1 LIERGREY
9 DTTHT
14 EKLGGGHPLVT
25 LKIYSFRYISKARIS
40 HKESF
45 AMRRA
50 SSENVKI
57 NIVCTYCGM
66 EHCKRLGWFRDHSS
80 LSCGE
85 CGYEIAL
92 RNEQLRA
99 AIEELRA
106 VMSGLR
112 RSSRAA

>member
-14 EKLGGGHPLVT
+14 EKLGVGHPLVT

-57 NIVCTYCGM
+57 NIVCTHCGIVSRSF
-66 EHCKRLGWFRDHSS
+66 EPELWRVRVRDR
-80 LSCGE
+80 
-85 CGYEIAL
+85 IT
-92 RNEQLRA
+92 QRA
-99 AIEELRA
+99 A
-106 VMSGLR
+106 SR
-112 RSSRAA
+112 RDRRVVRGDGGPQAL